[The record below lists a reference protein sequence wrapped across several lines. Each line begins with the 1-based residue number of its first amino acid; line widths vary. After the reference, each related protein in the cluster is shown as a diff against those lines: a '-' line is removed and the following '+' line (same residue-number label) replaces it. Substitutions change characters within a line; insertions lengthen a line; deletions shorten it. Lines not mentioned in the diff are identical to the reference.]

1 MRRSAASAKSFM
13 LVRRWWYVL
22 KMALAW
28 ISSMDEGGRR
38 GFKRRIIAE
47 ALRDEVCVSKF
58 MVRWTR
64 MVGLRG
70 LMTKGGSFSQGRK
83 SPSMILGSTDI
94 RSNEWGLIGIS
105 SIGGRVRAFGPEA
118 SCSRKRG
125 GDDGR

>member
-1 MRRSAASAKSFM
+1 MRSTAASVKSFM

-22 KMALAW
+22 KIALAW

-38 GFKRRIIAE
+38 GFRRRIIAE

-58 MVRWTR
+58 MVRWIR
-64 MVGLRG
+64 MVGSRG
-70 LMTKGGSFSQGRK
+70 LITKWGSLGQGRK
-83 SPSMILGSTDI
+83 SPSIILGSTDV
-94 RSNEWGLIGIS
+94 RSNEWGLIGLS
-105 SIGGRVRAFGPEA
+105 SIGGRVGAFGAEA

>member
-1 MRRSAASAKSFM
+1 LRRSAASAKSFM

-28 ISSMDEGGRR
+28 ILSMDEGGRR
-38 GFKRRIIAE
+38 GFRRRIIAD

-58 MVRWTR
+58 MARWIR
-64 MVGLRG
+64 MVGSRG
-70 LMTKGGSFSQGRK
+70 LITKGGSLGHGKK

-94 RSNEWGLIGIS
+94 RSNEWGLIDLS
-105 SIGGRVRAFGPEA
+105 SVGGRMGAFGAEA